1 MTTTIYKSR
10 NEIPTIDVNLVTI
23 SYNDG
28 TNDYE
33 FGFDT
38 SNQIETEIQV
48 EEQDAVR
55 LVVKGK
61 LRAQKPK
68 ESTITGVQITLHDN
82 VFNPELVQVLQGGT
96 ITYDQTDTNK
106 VTGYTPPVAGSSDK
120 GFKFTLNAYS
130 AQYNASGTIVQYE
143 KTSFPNCQ
151 GDPIAFNS
159 EDGSFRAPEY
169 VINSMPNIGQ
179 APYAITYVTSLPQLS
194 DLPTNSSNSGGGGGG
209 A

>member
-1 MTTTIYKSR
+1 M
-10 NEIPTIDVNLVTI
+10 
-23 SYNDG
+23 
-28 TNDYE
+28 
-33 FGFDT
+33 
-38 SNQIETEIQV
+38 
-48 EEQDAVR
+48 
-55 LVVKGK
+55 
-61 LRAQKPK
+61 
-68 ESTITGVQITLHDN
+68 
-82 VFNPELVQVLQGGT
+82 
-96 ITYDQTDTNK
+96 
-106 VTGYTPPVAGSSDK
+106 
-120 GFKFTLNAYS
+120 
-130 AQYNASGTIVQYE
+130 QYE